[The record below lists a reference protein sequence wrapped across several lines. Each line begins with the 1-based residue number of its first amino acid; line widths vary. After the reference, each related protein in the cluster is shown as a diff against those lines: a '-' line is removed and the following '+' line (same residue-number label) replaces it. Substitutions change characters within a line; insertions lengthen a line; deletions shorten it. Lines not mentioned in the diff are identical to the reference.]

1 VGPSPRAKGVLPAR
15 KVGQPEN
22 TADDHKTSVLA
33 LLSNVGNAADSLNI
47 LTMIVTLSLDNSS
60 KTFINA
66 YFFYLTPTLILQHPV
81 VTFPTPMGRVKFVLN
96 PIFVF

>member
-1 VGPSPRAKGVLPAR
+1 MGPSPRAKGVLPAR

-66 YFFYLTPTLILQHPV
+66 YFFLLNTDINFTASSCN
-81 VTFPTPMGRVKFVLN
+81 FPDPNGSC
-96 PIFVF
+96 